1 MRVKGNY
8 PLKEEVM
15 LRKFVATLI
24 IPLFMLSGCSTY
36 KTQFAGFRPP
46 EAYINNQLIDGISIG
61 GEAFASSDAAEQAF
75 GFDIK
80 GAGILPV
87 QVVLNNKSG
96 TALEIFTSQTFLVD
110 DAGNY
115 WTLIPT
121 NVAIERLEE
130 STQLASFFGKG
141 AGKGALL
148 GAAAGSVIGAALGIV
163 SGTNVGSALG
173 KGAALGAAGGAVFGG
188 VKEGTSKDREYRIT
202 DDLRSKSLE
211 GKKVPNEHLASGFLF
226 FPGEVN
232 SARELRLQLMERES
246 GRIMPVVLR
255 FK

>member
-1 MRVKGNY
+1 MKNRLVAII
-8 PLKEEVM
+8 VM
-15 LRKFVATLI
+15 TVFVT
-24 IPLFMLSGCSTY
+24 SGCTTY
-36 KTQFAGFRPP
+36 KTQFTGFRPP
-46 EAYINNQLIDGISIG
+46 DQYVNRQVVNGIDVG
-61 GEAFASSDAAEQAF
+61 GEAYAGKDAAEDAF

-87 QVVLNNKSG
+87 QLVMNNRGGSG
-96 TALEIFTSQTFLVD
+96 VEIVANQTFLVD
-110 DAGNY
+110 DNGRY

-121 NVAIERLEE
+121 GIAIERLEQ

-163 SGTNVGSALG
+163 SGSNVGSAAG

-202 DDLRSKSLE
+202 DDLRAKSLE
-211 GKKVPNEHLASGFLF
+211 GRDIPPGHLANGFLF
-226 FPGEVN
+226 FPGEAE
-232 SARELRLQLMERES
+232 SAKELKLQLRDKATGKINS
-246 GRIMPVVLR
+246 VGISL
-255 FK
+255 K